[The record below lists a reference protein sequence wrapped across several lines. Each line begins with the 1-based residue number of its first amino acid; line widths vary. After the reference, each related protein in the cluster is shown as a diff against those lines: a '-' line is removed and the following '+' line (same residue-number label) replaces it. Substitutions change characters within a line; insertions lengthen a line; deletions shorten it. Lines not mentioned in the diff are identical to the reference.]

1 MQKPLA
7 HSEITEAIIGA
18 AFEVH
23 GALGYGFLEA
33 VYRNAMAIELKSRGF
48 TPLVESRMEVGYKGE
63 VVGTYIADMLVNE
76 SVIVELKVAEQYRK
90 ADEAQLLNEL
100 AATRKA
106 VGLLI
111 NFGRQ
116 KVESNASLG
125 TSARKALAEDSV
137 LRRGHPAQNNPL
149 SSSSIRGLS
158 FSPPHRATTAASI
171 RPISRRNFFNA
182 TIWIWRIRSRVMPNF
197 TPISSSVFI
206 FPPPNP

>member
-1 MQKPLA
+1 MASVQKPLA

-23 GALGYGFLEA
+23 QALGYGFLEA

-48 TPLVESRMEVGYKGE
+48 TPLVESRMEVRYKGE
-63 VVGTYIADMLVNE
+63 LVGTYIADMLVNDT
-76 SVIVELKVAEQYRK
+76 VVVELKVAEQYRK

-116 KVESNASLG
+116 KVEFK
-125 TSARKALAEDSV
+125 RLAWNIGS
-137 LRRGHPAQNNPL
+137 
-149 SSSSIRGLS
+149 
-158 FSPPHRATTAASI
+158 
-171 RPISRRNFFNA
+171 
-182 TIWIWRIRSRVMPNF
+182 
-197 TPISSSVFI
+197 
-206 FPPPNP
+206 